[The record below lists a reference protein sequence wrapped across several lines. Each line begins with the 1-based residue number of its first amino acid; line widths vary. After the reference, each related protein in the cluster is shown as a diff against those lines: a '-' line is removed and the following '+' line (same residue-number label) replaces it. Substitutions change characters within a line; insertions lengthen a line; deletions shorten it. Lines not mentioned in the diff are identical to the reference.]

1 MRLLQPT
8 RSMGVAEFM
17 AAVDSVCTVRPR
29 YKRPC
34 SPYPRLESSST
45 MPRDALIERQAF
57 SEVLELATK
66 ALVLEHRLCDAL
78 RTFALFVACDSSPH
92 EFVRCWREEC
102 PATNAGT
109 MARAFTVLQ
118 TRYWFWFDALPAAMK
133 PWDRI
138 KATIHRHHS
147 NRFGKLPTPDIFEL
161 EAIWELGKAED
172 AYLTDGCGC
181 DTFALHSAVQH
192 QSATGA
198 GKLPAE
204 ASGAAPT
211 KAPALTRHCTLCRNA
226 VVARPR
232 TNPTMALHLLLSAA
246 LSTLNDVVSAANA
259 ELQLSNCGAPS
270 QLLVRLTCRCC
281 VCHGYQVDARSVMCG
296 LWLWGLRLTGVDP
309 TGSLGMTTTSQQP
322 QKGCNSAS
330 RRPV

>member
-8 RSMGVAEFM
+8 HSMAVVDFM

-29 YKRPC
+29 YQRPC
-34 SPYPRLESSST
+34 SPYPRLPSSST
-45 MPRDALIERQAF
+45 MPRDAILERRAF
-57 SEVLELATK
+57 GEVLELATK
-66 ALVLEHRLCDAL
+66 ALVIEHRLCDAL

-102 PATNAGT
+102 LATDAGT

-118 TRYWFWFDALPAAMK
+118 TRYWFWFDALPAAME

-138 KATIHRHHS
+138 KATIHRHHG
-147 NRFGKLPTPDIFEL
+147 NRFGKLPTPDMFEL
-161 EAIWELGKAED
+161 EAMWELGQPED

-211 KAPALTRHCTLCRNA
+211 EAPALTRHCTLCRNA
-226 VVARPR
+226 
-232 TNPTMALHLLLSAA
+232 
-246 LSTLNDVVSAANA
+246 
-259 ELQLSNCGAPS
+259 
-270 QLLVRLTCRCC
+270 QLLQDPGLTLPWRCTFC
-281 VCHGYQVDARSVMCG
+281 C
-296 LWLWGLRLTGVDP
+296 P
-309 TGSLGMTTTSQQP
+309 QP
-322 QKGCNSAS
+322 C
-330 RRPV
+330 PL